1 MCFGEWGL
9 VYSIPRTTSIYC
21 IEDCDLF
28 YLEKEYFK
36 RILSS
41 KFAQSDSNKINFLIK
56 IFPLLK
62 NDMKI
67 GHILTKIAPLFFENE
82 SIVYTPFDKAENLY
96 VIYQGECALI
106 SLDNPLNKDD
116 YYMRKSNFKIISRL
130 TVGGIAGYES
140 CNKDLCYYNNA
151 LLITKEFTTL
161 LKVNIKNMC
170 EKYKDFKENVYPLFE
185 EQKKIY
191 EKIYLRGEKV
201 KNNIKVKRNFFSGDF
216 NDNVEKIANQVLF
229 SKEKIRNFS
238 NDFKV
243 RKIDFDKN
251 HIIKLKND
259 QNFWD
264 NNLSCHIKKD
274 KLKNFKYKNSKSN
287 LISSPKN
294 CKLNINLSLKDNSK
308 FKNIKNNRINDILKL
323 SHSPNLNSAKSKNI
337 SSEKS

>member
-1 MCFGEWGL
+1 MF
-9 VYSIPRTTSIYC
+9 
-21 IEDCDLF
+21 
-28 YLEKEYFK
+28 
-36 RILSS
+36 IL
-41 KFAQSDSNKINFLIK
+41 
-56 IFPLLK
+56 
-62 NDMKI
+62 
-67 GHILTKIAPLFFENE
+67 
-82 SIVYTPFDKAENLY
+82 
-96 VIYQGECALI
+96 C
-106 SLDNPLNKDD
+106 LN
-116 YYMRKSNFKIISRL
+116 
-130 TVGGIAGYES
+130 
-140 CNKDLCYYNNA
+140 
-151 LLITKEFTTL
+151 
-161 LKVNIKNMC
+161 
-170 EKYKDFKENVYPLFE
+170 FKENVYPLFE

-287 LISSPKN
+287 LSSSPKN

-337 SSEKS
+337 SSEKSLKKPISLFQENLSTEYNTIYFSKTKRNLEENEFFSGIPNIKRILNNKNMQSRNVKTNLTNYYSKNICRTNFSPVNEKKLDFYNSGKFNLPFLTEV